1 MLRLRARPKFSLV
14 PALAAAGLIA
24 LTVGLGNWQSRRALE
39 KDVIEARHAQTRDAA
54 ELALT
59 KDPLTLDEVD
69 GRRVSARGRFEPGL
83 TIYWDNQIVNHVPGF
98 AIIVP
103 FKLAGSEKR
112 VLVDRGLLPATGD
125 RSNLAGIPAP
135 AGEVELHGRAYYAP
149 KRTMELQQGVDR
161 GQVWENLSPAK
172 FASTYKLDL
181 HDFIMRE
188 TGPAP
193 AGLARMTDN
202 GGPPAET
209 GMTAARH
216 RGYAFQWYSLAALA
230 ALLFLLFTFLDYDN
244 AARDA

>member
-1 MLRLRARPKFSLV
+1 MLRLRARPKFNLV

-24 LTVGLGNWQSRRALE
+24 LTVGLGNWQTRRAAE

-54 ELALT
+54 ELALA
-59 KDPLTLDEVD
+59 KEPLTPDEVD
-69 GRRVSARGRFEPGL
+69 GRQVSARGRFEPAL
-83 TIYWDNQIVNHVPGF
+83 TIYWDNQIINHVPGF

-112 VLVDRGLLPATGD
+112 VLVDRGLLPAAGD
-125 RSNLAGIPAP
+125 RSHLASVPAP
-135 AGEVELHGRAYYAP
+135 AGEVLLHGRAYYAP
-149 KRTMELQQGVDR
+149 KRTMELEQGVDR
-161 GQVWENLSPAK
+161 GQVWQNLSPAK
-172 FASTYKLDL
+172 VAQAYKLDL
-181 HDFIMRE
+181 HDFILRE

-216 RGYAFQWYSLAALA
+216 RGYAFQWYSLGVLA